1 MCFIFYDGYA
11 ARNGRLDLYGNE
23 ADDGYVCREHDVTT
37 ENKIYKV
44 ALTLDLQ
51 FFAKEG
57 EGGEKTEEPTSKK
70 LEDARKE
77 GQVAK
82 SKEIANGLGLLAFF
96 LVLKF
101 MAGYIGTSFMECFAY
116 FYAEIPETV
125 ELIANPV
132 PEAAMMSLLINA
144 VIILLKI
151 LAPLLIIGFVVAFV
165 SDYIQ
170 VKWKPTTKPLMP
182 KFSKMNPISGF
193 KKIFSANSI
202 VELIKSIAKIGL
214 IAYVVYSYLID
225 KTNQLFLL
233 YDIQLTQAVILIGE
247 IVIDLGIRIS
257 VVYMIIA
264 AADFAYQKWKFHE
277 DMKMTKQEVKE
288 EYKNQEG
295 NPEIKGKIRS
305 KMREASQRR
314 MMQSLPEADVVITNP
329 THYAVAI
336 KYDPD
341 TSPAPIV
348 IAKGEDYLAQKIKE
362 VAREHHV
369 EIVEN
374 KPLAR
379 MLYAN
384 VEIGAEIPPELYQ
397 AVAEVLAFVYHIKGK
412 I

>member
-1 MCFIFYDGYA
+1 MTAIDKGDK
-11 ARNGRLDLYGNE
+11 LILS
-23 ADDGYVCREHDVTT
+23 
-37 ENKIYKV
+37 
-44 ALTLDLQ
+44 LDLQ

-57 EGGEKTEEPTSKK
+57 EGGEKTEEPTAKK
-70 LEDARKE
+70 LDDARKE

-82 SKEIANGLGLLAFF
+82 SKEIANGFGLLSFF

-101 MAGYIGTSFMECFAY
+101 MAGYMGISFMECFAY

-125 ELIANPV
+125 ALIASPV
-132 PEAAMMSLLINA
+132 PEAAVISLLTNA
-144 VIILLKI
+144 VIILLKLLLPI
-151 LAPLLIIGFVVAFV
+151 LLIGFVVAFV
-165 SDYIQ
+165 SDYVQ

-182 KFSKMNPISGF
+182 KFSKLNPISGF
-193 KKIFSANSI
+193 KKIISANSI

-214 IAYVVYSYLID
+214 IAYVVYSYLKD

-233 YDIQLTQAVILIGE
+233 YDVQLMQAIILIGE
-247 IVIDLGIRIS
+247 LVIDLGIRIS
-257 VVYMIIA
+257 IIYMIIA
-264 AADFAYQKWKFHE
+264 AADFVYQKWKFHE

-362 VAREHHV
+362 VAREHQI